1 MEIQNGNPVWIGKDS
16 LVIFCGDYVD
26 RFRGGSQYKGE
37 GEISYE
43 EEKILYIIRYLD
55 KLARKDNGR
64 IITVIGNHEMMNL
77 EKDFRYVSKFCLS
90 RNNLFRNKYLQEED
104 RLKRFRM
111 GGIIND
117 LLRNDGSIYAIAQIG
132 DWIFCHGGMTQ
143 DTLIDVCK
151 YLQPKKGWPKEG
163 CRYQDDIF
171 RLINNWVNKCFDNSS
186 LRTIPYAQMFKNMF
200 RNRTDPKASNILWNR
215 KWGLKTCSKLKDEQ
229 QCKQLYKLLKKNKN
243 PDNGELNLVIA
254 HCPQPDEALHDKSRT
269 FTGINN
275 CCDGRLWRIDVAMS
289 RGFDMPYTTNRNVYE
304 YVIKQALSVQRSK
317 WNKDFG
323 ENVIMYYKTRKPQV
337 LKIPKNGEPE
347 VLTGKKNLPRNDIKE
362 EIKKNYIKGN
372 QLMKM
377 NDLFTLFMLDDENV
391 YTPKVDSIQFPSET
405 IFKKNDLK
413 GLLKFMDTQI
423 LDGSLLRYNIIPKE
437 ILIKLKENEKLKPI
451 SIDPSLEED
460 EKTNGGI
467 IQSSGRKKRKV
478 SKIRKH
484 KNIQKITRKH
494 TGIVQSGGNKGR
506 LKKGYKYSGKKLK
519 SGLPQIIK
527 CKAKKNN

>member
-1 MEIQNGNPVWIGKDS
+1 
-16 LVIFCGDYVD
+16 
-26 RFRGGSQYKGE
+26 
-37 GEISYE
+37 
-43 EEKILYIIRYLD
+43 
-55 KLARKDNGR
+55 
-64 IITVIGNHEMMNL
+64 
-77 EKDFRYVSKFCLS
+77 
-90 RNNLFRNKYLQEED
+90 
-104 RLKRFRM
+104 
-111 GGIIND
+111 
-117 LLRNDGSIYAIAQIG
+117 
-132 DWIFCHGGMTQ
+132 
-143 DTLIDVCK
+143 
-151 YLQPKKGWPKEG
+151 
-163 CRYQDDIF
+163 
-171 RLINNWVNKCFDNSS
+171 
-186 LRTIPYAQMFKNMF
+186 MFENMF
-200 RNRTDPKASNILWNR
+200 RNKASNVLWNR
-215 KWGLKTCSKLKDEQ
+215 KWGLKTCSKLKDDQ

-289 RGFDMPYTTNRNVYE
+289 RGFDMPYTTNRPVYE
-304 YVIKQALSVQRSK
+304 YVIKQALSVQRSR
-317 WNKDFG
+317 WNKDYG

-347 VLTGKKNLPRNDIKE
+347 VLTGKKNLPRNNIKE
-362 EIKKNYIKGN
+362 YIKKNYIKGN
-372 QLMKM
+372 QLMEM

-391 YTPKVDSIQFPSET
+391 YTPKVGSIQFPSET

-423 LDGSLLRYNIIPKE
+423 LDELHN
-437 ILIKLKENEKLKPI
+437 PI

-460 EKTNGGI
+460 EKTNSGI
-467 IQSSGRKKRKV
+467 VQSSGRKKRKV